1 MSLTI
6 DSKLPQHLTASSNFA
21 PLLNGQSSPSH
32 IQQTQTIGTLQTIP
46 RPLQIWPGFNQ
57 RPGVAIENTTNPNSL
72 LTEVLN
78 LTKSLIEKLGTLMQQ
93 LNNKASID
101 PNGLNSENQSALQ
114 PSAFETT
121 APQAAAASLINSNA
135 SSAPVN
141 ASSNCNCPG
150 LSPESE
156 RLPDESKKFLS
167 DLYSFAEKLL
177 LGFTLGKGL
186 FGSVLKAGK
195 SILKAVK
202 KFF

>member
-6 DSKLPQHLTASSNFA
+6 DSKLPQQSTAAANLL
-21 PLLNGQSSPSH
+21 PLLSRQSNPSH
-32 IQQTQTIGTLQTIP
+32 IQNTQTLGTLQTIP

-57 RPGVAIENTTNPNSL
+57 RPGVAVENAASPNNL
-72 LTEVLN
+72 LSEVLN

-93 LNNKASID
+93 LNNKAAIE
-101 PNGLNSENQSALQ
+101 PAGLNNDTQ
-114 PSAFETT
+114 PMLASTT
-121 APQAAAASLINSNA
+121 ADTPSPLTSAASLAGSNTSTTPINA
-135 SSAPVN
+135 T
-141 ASSNCNCPG
+141 SNCNCPE

-177 LGFTLGKGL
+177 LGFSLGKGL

-195 SILKAVK
+195 NILKAVK